1 MQDNP
6 KSTGGMRPAVSYPE
20 IVGGVL
26 KQIRTQLQLDQATIA
41 KAVGVAQPTW
51 SRIENGSVP
60 VTVEQLAFIAPQL
73 KMTPGQILARADTA
87 ADSFRKQGIQVTPQR
102 ASPTGV
108 DEEGRAFLKAAAVV
122 GMLALIFGGK

>member
-1 MQDNP
+1 MHDNP
-6 KSTGGMRPAVSYPE
+6 MSTGGMRPAVSYPE

>member
-1 MQDNP
+1 MRKDP
-6 KSTGGMRPAVSYPE
+6 KSTGGMQPAVSYPE

-26 KQIRTQLQLDQATIA
+26 KQIRTQLQMDQATIA

-73 KMTPGQILARADTA
+73 KMTPSQILAHADKA
-87 ADSFRKQGIQVTPQR
+87 AERFRTQGIQVTPQR

-108 DEEGRAFLKAAAVV
+108 DEEGRVFLKAAAVV
-122 GMLALIFGGK
+122 GVLALIFGGK

>member
-1 MQDNP
+1 MHNKP
-6 KSTGGMRPAVSYPE
+6 ESTGGMQPAVSYPE

-26 KQIRTQLQLDQATIA
+26 KQIRTQLQMDQATIA

-60 VTVEQLAFIAPQL
+60 ITVEQLAFIAPQL
-73 KMTPGQILARADTA
+73 KMTPSQILARADMA

>member
-1 MQDNP
+1 
-6 KSTGGMRPAVSYPE
+6 MRPAVSYPE

-41 KAVGVAQPTW
+41 KTVGVAQPTW
-51 SRIENGSVP
+51 SRIESGSVP
-60 VTVEQLAFIAPQL
+60 ITVEQLAFIAPQL
-73 KMTPGQILARADTA
+73 KMSPSQILERADKA

-102 ASPTGV
+102 ASPTGM

>member
-1 MQDNP
+1 MHHNP
-6 KSTGGMRPAVSYPE
+6 VSTGGMQPAVSYPE

-41 KAVGVAQPTW
+41 KTIGVAQPTW
-51 SRIENGSVP
+51 SRIESGSVP
-60 VTVEQLAFIAPQL
+60 ITVEQLAFIAPQL
-73 KMTPGQILARADTA
+73 KMSPSQILERADTA

>member
-1 MQDNP
+1 MHTNHV
-6 KSTGGMRPAVSYPE
+6 STGGMRPAVSYPE

-60 VTVEQLAFIAPQL
+60 ISVEQLALIAEQL
-73 KMTPGQILARADTA
+73 KMLPSQILERADMA
-87 ADSFRKQGIQVTPQR
+87 ADSFRKQGIQVTPHR